1 MRRYSFSARDGR
13 HKLPYFRVM
22 AVTKR
27 AISHVD
33 HRAPYCALEGKPL
46 PGKRSA
52 VGHDLTHAMT
62 MLLVGA
68 PLRQVPIPRLRLR

>member
-1 MRRYSFSARDGR
+1 
-13 HKLPYFRVM
+13 M

-68 PLRQVPIPRLRLR
+68 PFEAGSDPQIEVEVIF